1 MRRQYRIIAAEQ
13 GTSRKGA
20 PRRDPLVAIQCAL
33 LHNLHNYSPG
43 FGDRRRRKWNL
54 ERLSEE
60 FGLKGVP
67 AAKIHIAEGRK
78 VLADMQQRG
87 IL

>member
-1 MRRQYRIIAAEQ
+1 MAAAR

-33 LHNLHNYSPG
+33 LHDLHNYSPVPE
-43 FGDRRRRKWNL
+43 DRRLRKWNL
-54 ERLSEE
+54 KRLSEE
-60 FGLKGVP
+60 SGLKGAP

-78 VLADMQQRG
+78 VLADTRQRG